1 MALLIRDLKPAL
13 ANVLGTIKR
22 NKNLPTIEAA
32 KITVGDGELK
42 ILATD
47 RFAAFVCE
55 IEYKTDTEFSYVLD
69 GESLQLLAKLPPL
82 QQVEFTPS
90 GVVAK
95 NIKFTPADL
104 DFPTVIQSLID
115 AAWKDEWLEE
125 QGHNTVEGAITGFKD
140 GVITGYKPEI
150 VKHIKD
156 VEIIPQPHGGKDARL
171 RAPGLRGLLMGTRV
185 KLEEIS
191 GF

>member
-1 MALLIRDLKPAL
+1 MLIRELKPAL
-13 ANVLGTIKR
+13 ANVLGTIK
-22 NKNLPTIEAA
+22 NVNNLPVLEAA
-32 KITVGDGELK
+32 KIVVGNGK
-42 ILATD
+42 IKFLATD
-47 RFAAFVCE
+47 RFAAIEHE
-55 IEYKTDTEFSYVLD
+55 IAYNTDTEFSYVLD
-69 GESLQLLAKLPPL
+69 EASLQLLAKLPPL
-82 QQVEFTPS
+82 QEVEFIPF

-95 NIKFTPADL
+95 NIKFMPADL
-104 DFPTVIQSLID
+104 DFPTVTQRLID

-156 VEIIPQPHGGKDARL
+156 VEIIPQPHGGKNARL

-185 KLEEIS
+185 KLEEMHV
-191 GF
+191 

>member
-1 MALLIRDLKPAL
+1 MTLLIRDLKPAL

-22 NKNLPTIEAA
+22 NKNLPTLEAA
-32 KITVGDGELK
+32 KITVGGGELK

-55 IEYKTDTEFSYVLD
+55 IEYETDAEFSYILD
-69 GESLQLLAKLPPL
+69 GESLQLLAKLPLL
-82 QQVEFTPS
+82 QDVDFTPD

-104 DFPTVIQSLID
+104 DFPSAVSNIID
-115 AAWKDEWLEE
+115 TAWKDEWLKDE
-125 QGHNTVEGAITGFKD
+125 QQGIDSRNKGL
-140 GVITGYKPEI
+140 ITGYKPEI

-156 VEIIPQPHGGKDARL
+156 VEIIPQPHGGQKARL
-171 RAPGLRGLLMGTRV
+171 RAPGLRGVLMGTRV
-185 KLEEIS
+185 KLEDMYD
-191 GF
+191 

>member
-13 ANVLGTIKR
+13 TNVLGTIK
-22 NKNLPTIEAA
+22 NVANLPPLEAA
-32 KITVGDGELK
+32 KIVVGGGK
-42 ILATD
+42 IKFLATD
-47 RFAAFVCE
+47 RFAAIEHE
-55 IEYKTDTEFSYVLD
+55 IAYSTDAEFSYALD
-69 GESLQLLAKLPPL
+69 AESLQLLAKLPPL
-82 QQVEFTPS
+82 QEVEFTPS

-104 DFPTVIQSLID
+104 DFPTVTQRLID
-115 AAWKDEWLEE
+115 AAWKDEWLEDE
-125 QGHNTVEGAITGFKD
+125 QQGIDVHNKGL
-140 GVITGYKPEI
+140 ITGYRPTL

-156 VEIIPQPHGGKDARL
+156 VEIIPQPHGGENARL

-191 GF
+191 GS

>member
-1 MALLIRDLKPAL
+1 MTLLIRELKPAL
-13 ANVLGTIKR
+13 ANVLGTIK
-22 NKNLPTIEAA
+22 NVKNLPALESA
-32 KITVGDGELK
+32 KITVGDGKLK
-42 ILATD
+42 FLATD
-47 RFAAFVCE
+47 RFSAIEHE
-55 IEYKTDTEFSYVLD
+55 IAYNTDTEFSYVLD
-69 GESLQLLAKLPPL
+69 EASLQLLAKLPPL
-82 QQVEFTPS
+82 QEVEFIPF

-104 DFPTVIQSLID
+104 DFPTVTQRLID
-115 AAWKDEWLEE
+115 AAWKDEWLDDE
-125 QGHNTVEGAITGFKD
+125 QQGIDSRNAGI
-140 GVITGYKPEI
+140 ITGYKPTL

-156 VEIIPQPHGGKDARL
+156 VEIIPQPHGGQQARL